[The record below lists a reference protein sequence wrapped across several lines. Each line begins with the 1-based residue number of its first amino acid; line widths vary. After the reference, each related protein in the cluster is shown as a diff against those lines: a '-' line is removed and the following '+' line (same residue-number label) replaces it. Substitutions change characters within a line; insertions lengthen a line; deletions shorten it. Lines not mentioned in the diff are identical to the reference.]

1 MDPITL
7 TFYAVVCSCLSVAAL
22 KFLGLPI
29 RLGIGA
35 SVGILAAISLPH
47 IKNVMNAYWRP

>member
-7 TFYAVVCSCLSVAAL
+7 TFYAVVCGCLSMAAP
-22 KFLGLPI
+22 KFPGLPS

-35 SVGILAAISLPH
+35 AVGILAAIALH
-47 IKNVMNAYWRP
+47 FIKDAMNVY

>member
-1 MDPITL
+1 MPL
-7 TFYAVVCSCLSVAAL
+7 FAAASARL
-22 KFLGLPI
+22 HQKFLGLSI

-47 IKNVMNAYWRP
+47 IKNVMNA

>member
-7 TFYAVVCSCLSVAAL
+7 TFYAVVCSCLSAAAP
-22 KFLGLPI
+22 KFPGLPI

-35 SVGILAAISLPH
+35 AVGILAAITLPY
-47 IKNVMNAYWRP
+47 IKDVMNVY

>member
-7 TFYAVVCSCLSVAAL
+7 TFYAVVCGL
-22 KFLGLPI
+22 LGLAGPHLGRPTI

-35 SVGILAAISLPH
+35 VIGLIAAGALPTIRATFGI
-47 IKNVMNAYWRP
+47 

>member
-7 TFYAVVCSCLSVAAL
+7 TFYAVVCSCLSVAAP